1 MKKNFILTIALFAT
15 VTLSACSEIEDG
27 VNRMDEWEDEKIEVD
42 YPASFVHPGIMHTNN
57 DIERLREIVTNREQP
72 GYGCYEIFAS
82 DARSKADYTLQGP
95 YKEIY
100 RGNDNGT
107 RPSIQGKYE
116 SDFNAAYQNS
126 VMYAVTQD
134 EAHAKKATEILMAY
148 ANTLEAI
155 VAGDQPLLAGI
166 MGVKFMYAAEM
177 MRYLYGAQYKMWH
190 E

>member
-116 SDFNAAYQNS
+116 SDFIALTY
-126 VMYAVTQD
+126 T
-134 EAHAKKATEILMAY
+134 LMF
-148 ANTLEAI
+148 
-155 VAGDQPLLAGI
+155 GI
-166 MGVKFMYAAEM
+166 MFGDVGQGLCLLIGGFVFYRIRQDRKSTRLNSSHRSQSRMPSSA
-177 MRYLYGAQYKMWH
+177 
-190 E
+190 